1 MEHII
6 KKRNSGITLIALVI
20 TIIVLLILAGVS
32 IAMLTGDNGILT
44 QATEAKEET
53 RGGAVQEARDL
64 WKTNQESDKLA
75 GTSTAQTLDELLADL
90 KKQKQLTDDEIETIK
105 ETGKITIG
113 SRTIVFGTG
122 GMTLVEMFKKAE
134 AEGCS
139 NANGRCG
146 NKEHLHIGDYV
157 NYTPVA
163 GTKTE
168 VTTAETGYTGV
179 TEGEDTTQR
188 YTVDTNTT
196 WRVLGLS
203 EDKNNLL
210 LTSGSPIKKDGESPY
225 LILQGATSYKKCV
238 TTLEKIS
245 NIYKNEYA
253 EEARSMTAD
262 DINNVLG
269 ITVDRTANKVYKN
282 DNPNVNIDQFGVLG
296 QTYTYREGDWTV
308 NEEKLET
315 GNPKIGTK
323 EAGTAYYYENV
334 NIDQFGVLGQTYT
347 YREGDWT
354 VNEEKLETGN
364 PKIGT
369 KEAGTAY
376 YYEYGNPSIVDSNS
390 RIYDVLFK
398 GTTQNEN
405 YAKSYWLASPGVVV
419 DSAYAY
425 FGPGSVN
432 DGYVCSGYDMFGSY
446 GYWFASEFAVR
457 PVVSL
462 KSDITVNEIQ
472 KTEDKTEPTWNTEG
486 GSEVNRGNLNNNQ
499 PR

>member
-20 TIIVLLILAGVS
+20 TIMVLLILAGVS

-139 NANGRCG
+139 NANGSCG

-282 DNPNVNIDQFGVLG
+282 DNPNVNIDQC
-296 QTYTYREGDWTV
+296 
-308 NEEKLET
+308 
-315 GNPKIGTK
+315 
-323 EAGTAYYYENV
+323 
-334 NIDQFGVLGQTYT
+334 GVLGQTYT

-376 YYEYGNPSIVDSNS
+376 YYEYENPSIVDSNS

-405 YAKSYWLASPGVVV
+405 YAKSYWIASPGVVV
-419 DSAYAY
+419 GSTYAY
-425 FGPGSVN
+425 FGPGRVSY
-432 DGYVCSGYDMFGSY
+432 GYVNSGSSMFGSN
-446 GYWFASEFAVR
+446 GRWRACEFAVR

-486 GSEVNRGNLNNNQ
+486 GSEVNSGNLNNNQ

>member
-139 NANGRCG
+139 NANGSCG

-323 EAGTAYYYENV
+323 EAGTAYC
-334 NIDQFGVLGQTYT
+334 
-347 YREGDWT
+347 
-354 VNEEKLETGN
+354 
-364 PKIGT
+364 
-369 KEAGTAY
+369 
-376 YYEYGNPSIVDSNS
+376 YEYGNPSIVDSNS

-398 GTTQNEN
+398 GTTQKEN
-405 YAKSYWLASPGVVV
+405 YAKSYWLASPGVYVY
-419 DSAYAY
+419 SYIAN
-425 FGPGSVN
+425 FGPGTVVSGIVFSGGSTMCFS
-432 DGYVCSGYDMFGSY
+432 DGGWRAYEY
-446 GYWFASEFAVR
+446 AVR

-486 GSEVNRGNLNNNQ
+486 GSEVNIGNLNNNQ
-499 PR
+499 PS

>member
-105 ETGKITIG
+105 ETGKITIE

-323 EAGTAYYYENV
+323 EAGTAYYYE
-334 NIDQFGVLGQTYT
+334 
-347 YREGDWT
+347 
-354 VNEEKLETGN
+354 
-364 PKIGT
+364 
-369 KEAGTAY
+369 
-376 YYEYGNPSIVDSNS
+376 YGNPSIVDSNS